1 VGIVSAEVYVQYIS
15 SELRRGSC
23 VANGQEMEMSDLQQ
37 VGFLKSLFDFR
48 LKHFITLR
56 VLSILYAVATFSI
69 LFFFGV
75 LIYQA
80 MFGSMRYGTNGIN
93 LLFAL
98 LLLFAAFVSV
108 VLLRVYVEFVAN
120 LYRIGEN
127 TKILADNL
135 NRD

>member
-1 VGIVSAEVYVQYIS
+1 
-15 SELRRGSC
+15 
-23 VANGQEMEMSDLQQ
+23 MSDSQQ

-98 LLLFAAFVSV
+98 LLLLAAFVSV